1 MDIIEIDTT
10 SQHYKIA
17 TRFDGSTFGCAT
29 ICQYSKRIAF
39 VLFLETTLAFL
50 IGSVL
55 TVILIEITSLIQYGN
70 FSDMMGSTSVDVGI
84 FLVYMSGIGMMGTF
98 TFFGILILIT
108 KIANVLTDED
118 TKSVAILSY
127 RAWKQKWCP
136 LIKFV

>member
-17 TRFDGSTFGCAT
+17 TRYDKSVFGCAT
-29 ICQYSKRIAF
+29 ICQYSKRIASILL
-39 VLFLETTLAFL
+39 VETFLAFL
-50 IGSVL
+50 FGSVL
-55 TVILIEITSLIQYGN
+55 TIILLETTSLIQYGN
-70 FSDMMGSTSVDVGI
+70 FSDMMLESTSDNGI
-84 FLVYMSGIGMMGTF
+84 FLVYMCGIGMMLTS
-98 TFFGILILIT
+98 TLFGILILIT
-108 KIANVLTDED
+108 KIANVLSDED